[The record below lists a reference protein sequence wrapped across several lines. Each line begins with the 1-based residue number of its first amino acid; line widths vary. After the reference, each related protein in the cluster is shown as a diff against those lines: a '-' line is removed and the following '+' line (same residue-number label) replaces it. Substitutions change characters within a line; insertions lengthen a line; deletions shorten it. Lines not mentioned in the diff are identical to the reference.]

1 MKDVKGEIISIG
13 TELLLGQICNTNA
26 QWLSEKLSSYGVNI
40 FYHTVAGDNVERVER
55 VFQEAQTRSNLII
68 VTGGL
73 GPTEDD
79 LTRDA
84 FRKLTNLPM
93 YEHEPSL
100 EKITNYFKNNRQRM
114 TPNNRK
120 QSLVF
125 ETAKVLTNKTG
136 MAPGMIVNYKN
147 VNWIFLPGV
156 PKEMRDIFSNQV
168 SSFLNK
174 LTGQRQIIQSK
185 MLRFVGIGEAELEHK
200 LSDLIKEQTN
210 PTIAPLAQDSGVA
223 LRLTVKANSEQSARE
238 KLNKSKQKILNRV
251 GSYCFGEE
259 KDSLEELVVKLLKE
273 NNLTISSA
281 ESLTGGLFA
290 SNLISVKGT
299 STVIPGSIISYDAK
313 IKEKVL
319 GVSKETILQHGVV
332 SEQCALEMASNV
344 KDHFKTN
351 IGISFT
357 GVAGPTTLEN
367 KKAGCTYIGV
377 CTDTTCTVYS
387 YNFRGNR
394 NEVRRRAA
402 FKGLELIYKMLN

>member
-26 QWLSEKLSSYGVNI
+26 QWLSEKLSSSGVNI

-136 MAPGMIVNYKN
+136 MAPGMIVKYKN

-281 ESLTGGLFA
+281 ESLTGG
-290 SNLISVKGT
+290 
-299 STVIPGSIISYDAK
+299 
-313 IKEKVL
+313 
-319 GVSKETILQHGVV
+319 
-332 SEQCALEMASNV
+332 
-344 KDHFKTN
+344 
-351 IGISFT
+351 
-357 GVAGPTTLEN
+357 
-367 KKAGCTYIGV
+367 
-377 CTDTTCTVYS
+377 
-387 YNFRGNR
+387 
-394 NEVRRRAA
+394 VR
-402 FKGLELIYKMLN
+402 KS